1 MLNIQDMSFASSSP
15 YPEIAPAC
23 QNNVYASWMQDNM
36 GGANSEMTAVSSY
49 IYNNLITHSYEEIS
63 YIFHKISI
71 VEMHHLNI
79 FGQLTLQLGGN
90 PRLWT
95 QRGRSRL
102 YWTPGYNKY
111 PTALPAI
118 MENVLHNELAA
129 IEKYERQTAAIQDEN
144 IIDNLKRIVE
154 DEQIHVEI
162 FREIIK
168 EYCMKQQ

>member
-1 MLNIQDMSFASSSP
+1 MLNIQDMSFASSAP
-15 YPEIAPAC
+15 YPEIAPGC

-36 GGANSEMTAVSSY
+36 GGANSEMTAVSIY
-49 IYNNLITHSYEEIS
+49 IYNNLITCSYEDIA

-111 PTALPAI
+111 PTVLPAI
-118 MENVLHNELAA
+118 MENVLHHELSA
-129 IEKYERQTAAIQDEN
+129 IEKYERQIANIQNEN
-144 IIDNLKRIVE
+144 ITDNLKRIVE
-154 DEQIHVEI
+154 DEQIHVKI
-162 FREIIK
+162 FREIIQ
-168 EYCMKQQ
+168 EYCS